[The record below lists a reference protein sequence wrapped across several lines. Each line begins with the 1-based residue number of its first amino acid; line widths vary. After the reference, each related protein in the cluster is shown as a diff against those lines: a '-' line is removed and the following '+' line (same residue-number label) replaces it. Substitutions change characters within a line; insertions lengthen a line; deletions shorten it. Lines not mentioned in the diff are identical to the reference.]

1 MSTPRK
7 PPFAQ
12 SAPKWYA
19 STESTAIAAQPV
31 ERGLVGEV
39 RARRRGRRSGRRRGF
54 DRFRRGGCHGINCVK
69 TGLGGGYQ
77 RSTGN
82 RRRRRCA
89 RPLEQCARYP
99 LAGGDDR
106 RGTGG
111 RRARQRIASCEA
123 PVVARSRNSGAPG
136 VGHRRRGPAAAD
148 PGDDA
153 EPRCADGRGLH
164 ARLPGSSPARSDP
177 EPRLPP
183 PLRSRQPVGAGGRLQ
198 GVWHRPVRG
207 AVLRAVAAG
216 GRGVR
221 HVFDRPLVGPTCR
234 GRVRGP
240 RSGDHAPARPAH
252 RVRMDGGGGARA
264 RRSRCRAPRACH
276 ARRAPGGRARGGQ
289 WDPVRGRV
297 PCTASTS

>member
-1 MSTPRK
+1 MRAQIATAMSTRNNAGRRRRARR
-7 PPFAQ
+7 AQ
-12 SAPKWYA
+12 NAAKLDAP
-19 STESTAIAAQPV
+19 AAGPLDEQQRRDQVAREDEEHVDAEEAALRPVGAEVVREHREHRDRTQPV
-31 ERGLVGEV
+31 ECGLVGEV

-183 PLRSRQPVGAGGRLQ
+183 SLRSRQPVGAGGRLQ

-221 HVFDRPLVGPTCR
+221 HLFDRPLVGPTR
-234 GRVRGP
+234 
-240 RSGDHAPARPAH
+240 
-252 RVRMDGGGGARA
+252 
-264 RRSRCRAPRACH
+264 
-276 ARRAPGGRARGGQ
+276 
-289 WDPVRGRV
+289 RGRV
-297 PCTASTS
+297 PRSSQW